1 MENITWST
9 GLLEQLKTL
18 KIRLLIDDF
27 GTGYSSLSYLQKLP
41 VDTLKIDRSF
51 VQNIEVNNKDFEIAK
66 TIINLAHSLGL
77 QVVTEGIETSQ
88 QVEIFQQLRCEFGQG
103 YLFSPPLNP
112 TEVMDFLNQNC

>member
-1 MENITWST
+1 M
-9 GLLEQLKTL
+9 
-18 KIRLLIDDF
+18 
-27 GTGYSSLSYLQKLP
+27 P
-41 VDTLKIDRSF
+41 VDTLKIDLSF

>member
-1 MENITWST
+1 
-9 GLLEQLKTL
+9 
-18 KIRLLIDDF
+18 
-27 GTGYSSLSYLQKLP
+27 LSYLQKLP

-112 TEVMDFLNQNC
+112 TEVMDFLNQNCSNNRPRCSPENR